1 MRRWW
6 LMLIGWLT
14 LLPAAQAQQLVSGKV
29 VDSLTGQ
36 PLPFVHVLVEDNAYK
51 GMVTDLDGWFE
62 MEVPAGTQYITVKYV
77 GYATRRIPA
86 AALQDMVIAMVPG
99 GIQLDELEVRAGENP
114 AHRII
119 RNVLDFRS
127 QHNPLNYDNFSYQS
141 YDKLLLSSGYYLKE
155 TLLDTTAAWLALAAD
170 TSATAAADTT
180 ADTTAVTDT
189 TESFFD
195 PDSMYLFIME
205 TVSQRNFVSP
215 GKDVTKVIATQA
227 SGFRMPELYLL
238 ATELQPFTFYED
250 RISLLGNRYV
260 NPISSGTYSRYFF
273 HIQDTL
279 YDGTDTVFVISYKPY
294 AHRSFPGLEGLLYV
308 HSDRWAIQRLTA
320 TPVNVPDTRI
330 KVWQEYERLDG
341 RWFPVRLHAD
351 LAFPGIIIGDSPAVA
366 TTRSYLREVKINE
379 SDPGKPAGVHSVR
392 VLNRA
397 EKKEADWWLTARTDS
412 LSRKE
417 QNTYQVIDSVS
428 DAMNLERK
436 VKWLLALTRGT
447 LRTGMI
453 DWPIDKWIRF
463 NNFEGWRP
471 GLAVRTNENMSSR
484 VVAESYVAYGTRD
497 RKWKYGLS
505 GKVLLWPERD
515 GWLSLRYHRDVFES
529 GRQNRWLNGNNTS
542 LLGRLRDYL
551 VSDMYREEMVEGAFS
566 LRLTRS
572 LSVQPYIRQGFIQAG
587 SDYLFEM
594 GGGNG
599 LSLLKDDFYL
609 TETGVRLAW
618 QPGQRLVRVGAQTSV
633 LGNNPE
639 GVWLNVRKGLFTPV
653 GELNYLIVEGKVAYE
668 KTWPGVMST
677 RFFGEFGWSNTSL
690 PYFLQF
696 MPNGIRRKNAIYV
709 VEQAFHT
716 MPMHQYLG
724 DKMAAVGVWHHW
736 GTLFSWNDLVR
747 PRLSTSVQALWSSL
761 REPER
766 QQEREFATA
775 SKGYYEAGVTL
786 YDVLLLRSNI
796 ATTGFGI
803 GAFYHLGP
811 GGSAQWR
818 DNTAIRLSL
827 SIGF

>member
-1 MRRWW
+1 M
-6 LMLIGWLT
+6 IGLH
-14 LLPAAQAQQLVSGKV
+14 LVSVGQAQQQVSGRV
-29 VDSLTGQ
+29 VDSITGQ
-36 PLPFVHVLVEDNAYK
+36 PLPFVHVLVEDNAYR

-62 MEVPAGTQYITVKYV
+62 MEVPAGTAYVTVKYV
-77 GYATRRIPA
+77 GYTTRTLSA
-86 AALQDMVIAMVPG
+86 AGLQDAVIRLVPG

-119 RNVLDFRS
+119 RNVLEYRS
-127 QHNPLNYDNFSYQS
+127 QHNPLNYTNFRYQS

-155 TLLDTTAAWLALAAD
+155 SLLDTSTAWLSIPPD
-170 TSATAAADTT
+170 STYVEDTAAATVADTTT
-180 ADTTAVTDT
+180 ADTTD
-189 TESFFD
+189 SFFD

-205 TVSQRNFVSP
+205 TVSQRNFVAPSR
-215 GKDVTKVIATQA
+215 DVTKVIATQA

-250 RISLLGNRYV
+250 RIRLLGNRYV
-260 NPISSGTYSRYFF
+260 NPVSTGTYSRYFF

-279 YDGTDTVFVISYKPY
+279 YDGADTVFVISYKPY

-308 HSDRWAIQRLTA
+308 HTDRWAIQRLTA
-320 TPVNVPDTRI
+320 TPVNIPDTRI
-330 KVWQEYERLDG
+330 KVWQEYERVEG
-341 RWFPVRLHAD
+341 QWFPMRLHAD
-351 LAFPGIIIGDSPAVA
+351 LAFPGIILDDSPAVA
-366 TTRSYLREVKINE
+366 TTRSYLREVHINE
-379 SDPGKPAGVHSVR
+379 SDPDKPAGVHSVR
-392 VLNRA
+392 VMNRA
-397 EKKEADWWLTARTDS
+397 EKKEADWWMAARTDS

-417 QNTYQVIDSVS
+417 LNTYQVIDSLS
-428 DAMNLERK
+428 DALNLQRK
-436 VKWLLALTRGT
+436 VKWLLALSRGSI
-447 LRTGMI
+447 RTGVV

-471 GLAVRTNENMSSR
+471 GLAVSTNENLSSR

-497 RKWKYGLS
+497 RQWKYGLS

-529 GRQNRWLNGNNTS
+529 GRQNRWLNGNNAS

-572 LSVQPYIRQGFIQAG
+572 LSVQPYVRQGFMQAG

-594 GGGNG
+594 GGSNG
-599 LSLLKDDFYL
+599 LSLFQNEFYL
-609 TETGVRLAW
+609 TEAGVRLAW
-618 QPGQRLVRVGAQTSV
+618 QPNQRLVRVGSQTSV

-639 GVWLNVRKGLFTPV
+639 GAWLNVRKGLITPV
-653 GELNYLIVEGKVAYE
+653 GELDYLIIEGKVAYE

-696 MPNGIRRKNAIYV
+696 MPNGIQRKNAIYV

-724 DKMAAVGVWHHW
+724 DRMVAVGVWHNW
-736 GTLFSWNDLVR
+736 GTLFSWNDMVR
-747 PRLSTSVQALWSSL
+747 PRLSTSVQALWSNL

-766 QQEREFATA
+766 QQLRVFDTA

-786 YDVLLLRSNI
+786 YDVLLLQSNI

-803 GAFYHLGP
+803 GAFYHVGP
-811 GGSAQWR
+811 GSSADWR
-818 DNTAIRLSL
+818 NNTAIRLSL